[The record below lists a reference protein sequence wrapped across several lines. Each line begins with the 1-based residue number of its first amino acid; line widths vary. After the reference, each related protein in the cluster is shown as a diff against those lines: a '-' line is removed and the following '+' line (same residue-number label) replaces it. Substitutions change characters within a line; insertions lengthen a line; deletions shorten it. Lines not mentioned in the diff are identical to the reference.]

1 MSKKDKSQ
9 VIDGQ
14 VMDPTAE
21 GVADEEAQAKLE
33 KSKQQ
38 KKEAAKRFHEKRAAE
53 KKASQENASA
63 YIEFCKSNGTWDT
76 MDDKFKKWF
85 SDLANPVSASGNEP
99 VFGKLFG
106 ANPQVGDSITMRD
119 VFEKTLKG
127 KSNIDNLCKKWAE
140 KGIIVSY
147 KANPEDITLS
157 TYTIESLGA

>member
-33 KSKQQ
+33 KFKQQ

-53 KKASQENASA
+53 KANRQQTAVKFIESCKADG
-63 YIEFCKSNGTWDT
+63 KWDT
-76 MDDKFKKWF
+76 MADEYKKWLT
-85 SDLANPVSASGNEP
+85 DMANPVSASGNEP